1 MSGDGGSA
9 SAKVTGNDGTTRFYA
24 MVTCGRRQATQPA
37 RGAGGVEHRTGRRVV
52 VSLVTEPN
60 GGSTHAE
67 PASLRAPAVWLDPI
81 QPRVCWPSS
90 LH

>member
-24 MVTCGRRQATQPA
+24 MATCGRRQATQPA
-37 RGAGGVEHRTGRRVV
+37 RVAAGRRAQDR
-52 VSLVTEPN
+52 SPRGRKLVTEPN

-81 QPRVCWPSS
+81 QPRVCWPLS